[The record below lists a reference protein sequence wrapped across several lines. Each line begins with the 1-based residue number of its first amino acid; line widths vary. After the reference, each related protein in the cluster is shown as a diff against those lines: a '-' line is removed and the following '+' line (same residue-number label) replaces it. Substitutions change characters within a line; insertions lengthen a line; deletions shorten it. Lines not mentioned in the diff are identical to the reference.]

1 MDQTAI
7 TAAVRIGIK
16 EPNARRVSDTAIVAV
31 TLRAARLLGLKIKE
45 KDPSY
50 YNERK
55 SISSYSNVF
64 SFPTGCKKV
73 NKVWDYAG
81 TVISITGAADNGSGL
96 IRITAASHG
105 FDDEAIITIHD
116 ILGCTEANGTWQLEE
131 VDDDNFDLLGSTFVN
146 AWTAGGKIFQEKTG
160 MIEINKTN
168 LSEQTGSSPNQWYL
182 RTRQIVV
189 DDVSFTND
197 IVIDYEGSAA
207 AITDIPD
214 EYHEFLPSWVIVNL
228 IEIPK
233 PDASDYAE
241 KLRVKNLHESIIQ
254 LVLDDVS
261 RSFKSSSEPTFIRN
275 VWGD

>member
-96 IRITAASHG
+96 IRTTAADHG
-105 FDDEAIITIHD
+105 FSDEAIITIHD
-116 ILGCTEANGTWQLEE
+116 VLGCTEANGTWQLEE

-233 PDASDYAE
+233 PDASNYAE